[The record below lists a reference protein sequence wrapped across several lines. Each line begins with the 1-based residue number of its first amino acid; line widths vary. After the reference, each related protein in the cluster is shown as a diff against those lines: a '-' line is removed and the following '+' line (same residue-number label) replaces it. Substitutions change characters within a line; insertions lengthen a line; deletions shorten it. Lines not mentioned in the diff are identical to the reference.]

1 MRQDYANQLAAIESE
16 FERERAGLLKQN
28 EEEIKALFNQHQKT
42 EEDFLKKKKQ
52 NVKSKTLR
60 IWKIKSPKMLIIKLS
75 KRSSSK
81 KKCKFLKSV
90 WRT

>member
-42 EEDFLKKKKQ
+42 EEDFLKKK
-52 NVKSKTLR
+52 N
-60 IWKIKSPKMLIIKLS
+60 
-75 KRSSSK
+75 
-81 KKCKFLKSV
+81 
-90 WRT
+90 RT